1 MKKIIIIS
9 LILVFAVMLVADQR
23 EDLQFAVGLYRD
35 KNFELAKIELKKF
48 LTNYPQSEVEADIK
62 FLLGNICL
70 AEEEYINAEKY
81 FSELYSTSPHPAIR
95 AEVALGLGQSRYFL
109 NKLKQAKTVFRKFVS
124 DHADNQLAW
133 KAYYYLGKI
142 YLLENDFNSA
152 LFNLEKALSLSRN
165 TIILSAVLELKITQN
180 MIVDIDKA
188 ANDIMQ
194 KPDSENKFR
203 AILLYQNYN
212 LSNGRTDKIFAAGL
226 DMIPSTSQ
234 YYNKYNLILGTAFYE
249 VGRFDEAL
257 DKLKKLNSEK
267 AQYYSALCYYE
278 LHNEKKA
285 RNILNELVN
294 STDEQISSNS
304 IFYLAKIDNNIEM
317 LQKFIDD
324 NPDHKFTPVA
334 YYQLGYDSFM
344 NNDFN
349 GSLTFFTKVRRT
361 GNTVGNQDKAYNSIK
376 EKTYY
381 LIAESNFLHNKK
393 TDALKEYELYISIFP
408 QGEFTDEAN
417 FKIGL
422 INFQNGEYE
431 PAAIS
436 FNKVRDQYPNS
447 EKIGMS
453 NYYLGETHFEKGEYS
468 KALEHY
474 QNALSGI
481 CDVGFTWER
490 IGHIY
495 YFLNDFNKA
504 KKSLENIP
512 SDTKY
517 LFDRFLLK
525 GNIEFAERDYDK
537 ALEAYSFAA
546 DHAGNSVQEEAVL
559 SRKAWTLYQLKRYE
573 EASLLYS
580 RLSGS
585 ATSPEK
591 YIIKAATSAFSAENY
606 LNAIEYFK
614 QYTQNFQSAPD
625 YYSAILSIA
634 DSYYNL
640 GDFNN
645 AVKHYTILIQPGLD
659 DKILNNS
666 INGLRWA
673 SEQSE
678 TIEFTEKV
686 DELLQNCS
694 DKRIR
699 LELLDR
705 KIYYLYKKGNWQEAI
720 NTSKE
725 LEILD
730 AEYKN
735 ILEIKL
741 MKALCYENIGDYQ
754 NSKETYEELYSKKHD
769 PNILRHW
776 AKLLVKMNDNTGA
789 IDKLR
794 KASMLT
800 RREDIWLE
808 LLETELKQNNEFF
821 ENDYNKFME
830 FATGEERE
838 LAQLLEVEWK
848 ININKI
854 EELDLRIKELKESK
868 HKSVKAKSQFLKGLL
883 LIKNGDDQAAIPELL
898 RMRYLYP
905 EYEEIRNRAEALA
918 CISYIKVNNYDEAKK
933 LFDVIKNDIS
943 AEMKNK
949 LENLLKEEDK

>member
-9 LILVFAVMLVADQR
+9 LILVFTVILIADQR

-35 KNFELAKIELKKF
+35 KNFDLAKIELKKF

-62 FLLGNICL
+62 FLLGNIYL
-70 AEEEYINAEKY
+70 AEEEYKNAEKY
-81 FSELYSTSPHPAIR
+81 FSELYASSTHPSIR

-109 NKLKQAKTVFRKFVS
+109 NELTQAKNIFRKFVS
-124 DHADNQLAW
+124 DHASNQLAW

-142 YLLENDFNSA
+142 DF
-152 LFNLEKALSLSRN
+152 LTEDFDGALSNLGKAQSLN
-165 TIILSAVLELKITQN
+165 KGTLILSALLELKIAQN
-180 MIVDIDKA
+180 EPDDIDDLA
-188 ANDIMQ
+188 DDIMR

-212 LSNGRTDKIFAAGL
+212 LSHGRTDKIFSKGL
-226 DMIPSTSQ
+226 DIIPSTSQ
-234 YYNKYNLILGTAFYE
+234 YYNKYNLIVGTAFYE
-249 VGRFDEAL
+249 VGRFNEAL
-257 DKLKKLNSEK
+257 DRLKKLTSEK

-285 RNILNELVN
+285 RNILNGLVN

-304 IFYLAKIDNNIEM
+304 TFYLAKIDNNIGM

-324 NPDHKFTPVA
+324 SPNHKFTPVA
-334 YYQLGYDSFM
+334 NYQLGYNSFVK
-344 NNDFN
+344 NDYR
-349 GSLTFFTKVRRT
+349 SSITYFTEARKT
-361 GNTVGNQDKAYNSIK
+361 GNAIGNEAYNSIK
-376 EKTYY
+376 DKTYY
-381 LIAESNFLHNKK
+381 LIAESNFLSNKK
-393 TDALKEYELYISIFP
+393 ADALSEYELYLSVFP
-408 QGEFTDEAN
+408 YGEFTDEAT

-422 INFQNGEYE
+422 INFQKKDYK
-431 PAAIS
+431 AAELN
-436 FNKVRDQYPNS
+436 FNKVISKYRNS
-447 EKIGMS
+447 EKAGMS
-453 NYYLGETHFEKGEYS
+453 NYYIGEIYFEKDEYS
-468 KALEHY
+468 KALDYY
-474 QNALSGI
+474 QDALEGI
-481 CDVGFTWER
+481 CDAGFTWER

-495 YFLNDFNKA
+495 YFQNKYRKA
-504 KKSLENIP
+504 KESLENVP

-517 LFDRFLLK
+517 LFDKFLLK
-525 GNIEFAERDYDK
+525 GNIEFAERDYSK
-537 ALEAYSFAA
+537 ALEAYAFAA

-559 SRKAWTLYQLKRYE
+559 SRKAWTLYQLKRFD
-573 EASLLYS
+573 EASRLYS

-591 YIIKAATSAFSAENY
+591 YILKAATSAFSAENY
-606 LNAIEYFK
+606 LSAIEYFK
-614 QYTQNFQSAPD
+614 QYTNNFPSAPD

-645 AVKHYTILIQPGLD
+645 AVNYYILLIQPGID
-659 DKILNNS
+659 AKIIKNS

-678 TIEFTEKV
+678 TIDFTEKV
-686 DELLQNCS
+686 DELLRNCS
-694 DKRIR
+694 DKKIR
-699 LELLDR
+699 VELLDR
-705 KIYYLYKKGNWQEAI
+705 KIYYLYKKENWQEAI

-730 AEYKN
+730 PDHKN
-735 ILEIKL
+735 ILEINL
-741 MKALCYENIGDYQ
+741 MKALCYENIGDHQ
-754 NSKETYEELYSKKHD
+754 GSIDTYEELYSKKHD
-769 PNILRHW
+769 PNVLRHW
-776 AKLLVKMNDNTGA
+776 AKLLIKMKDHTGA

-808 LLETELKQNNEFF
+808 LLEKELEQNNKFF

-830 FATGEERE
+830 FATGEESE
-838 LAQLLEVEWK
+838 IAQLLDVEWK

-854 EELDLRIKELKESK
+854 DEIDLRINDLSK
-868 HKSVKAKSQFLKGLL
+868 SKYKSVKARSQFLKGLL
-883 LIKNGDDQAAIPELL
+883 LIKKGDNEAAIPELL

-905 EYEEIRNRAEALA
+905 EFQKTRNRAEALA
-918 CISYIKVNNYDEAKK
+918 CISYIKVNNYDEAVK
-933 LFDVIKNDIS
+933 LFDVIKNDITT
-943 AEMKNK
+943 EMK
-949 LENLLKEEDK
+949 ERIELLLQEEDK